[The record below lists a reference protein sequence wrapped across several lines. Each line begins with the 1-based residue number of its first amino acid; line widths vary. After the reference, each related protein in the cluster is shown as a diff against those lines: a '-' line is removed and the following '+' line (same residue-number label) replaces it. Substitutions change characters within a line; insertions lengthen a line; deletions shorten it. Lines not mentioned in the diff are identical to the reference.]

1 MDYQYHI
8 FAPYRVC
15 PLGAH
20 VDHQHGLV
28 TGFAI
33 DKGVDLWFNVNAD
46 GMVHLESRTFEGKV
60 DFDINAPSQVREHH
74 WGDYARGAKYALNKR
89 FELTHG
95 ISGVIQGSLP
105 VGGLSSSAAV
115 LIAYVMAL
123 AKANDITLQPFEMVK
138 IASEAEREYIGLNN
152 GLLDQACIALSQK
165 DQLLFLDCDSNEYRL
180 IPFGGQGPKV
190 EGQRTK
196 VESQRDSVKGEAT
209 LDLRPQTF
217 DGNASDLRPQTFDG
231 NASDLRPQTFDGN
244 ASDLRPQ
251 TFDGNASGLPF
262 EIGIFF
268 SGLTRS
274 LVNSDYNLRVYEC
287 KTAAWNML
295 AYTDQPLK
303 TFDKTFLRDIPK
315 TTFEKTRDAMP
326 ARFAR
331 RAEHFYS
338 EYRRVRQGVTA
349 WETGNIELFGKLSFD
364 SCESS
369 IHNYECGSPELIAI
383 YEIMRELPGVY
394 GGRFSG
400 AGFKGACIALVDP
413 AFKKEIEQTLT
424 QKYLAQ
430 FPEYAKTFQVF
441 WVHPDDGARFVYD
454 EQRTKDKG
462 QRSKD

>member
-1 MDYQYHI
+1 M
-8 FAPYRVC
+8 
-15 PLGAH
+15 
-20 VDHQHGLV
+20 DHQHGLV

-33 DKGVDLWFNVNAD
+33 DKGVDLWFNVRED
-46 GMVHLESRTFEGKV
+46 SVVRLSSRTFEGDVEFHV
-60 DFDINAPSQVREHH
+60 DTPSQVRERH
-74 WGDYARGAKYALNKR
+74 WGDYARGAKYALRKR
-89 FELTHG
+89 FELKRG
-95 ISGVIQGSLP
+95 IEGVIQGSLP

-115 LIAYVMAL
+115 LIAYVMAF
-123 AKANDITLQPFEMVK
+123 AKANDITLQPFEVVK

-152 GLLDQACIALSQK
+152 GLLDQACIALSK
-165 DQLLFLDCDSNEYRL
+165 RNQLLFLDCDSNDYRL
-180 IPFGGQGPKV
+180 IPFGKETNTDV
-190 EGQRTK
+190 TDK
-196 VESQRDSVKGEAT
+196 AD
-209 LDLRPQTF
+209 D
-217 DGNASDLRPQTFDG
+217 D
-231 NASDLRPQTFDGN
+231 
-244 ASDLRPQ
+244 
-251 TFDGNASGLPF
+251 LPF

-315 TTFEKTRDAMP
+315 ATFEKTRIAMP

-349 WETGNIELFGKLSFD
+349 WETGNMKLFGKLSFD

-383 YEIMRELPGVY
+383 YEIMRSLPGVY

-413 AFKKEIEQTLT
+413 AYKADIEKKLT
-424 QKYLAQ
+424 ERYLAE
-430 FPEYAKTFQVF
+430 FPEYEKTFQVF
-441 WVHPDDGARFVYD
+441 WVKPDDGARFV
-454 EQRTKDKG
+454 
-462 QRSKD
+462 

>member
-8 FAPYRVC
+8 FSPYRVC

-33 DKGVDLWFNVNAD
+33 NKGVDLWFNVCED
-46 GMVHLESRTFEGKV
+46 GHVHLSSRSFEGEV
-60 DFDINAPSQVREHH
+60 NFDVTAPSQVKEHH
-74 WGDYARGAKYALNKR
+74 WGDYARGAKYALRKR
-89 FELTHG
+89 FALQRG
-95 ISGVIQGSLP
+95 IEGVIQGSLP

-115 LIAYVMAL
+115 LIAYVMAF
-123 AKANDITLQPFEMVK
+123 AKANDITLQPFEVVK

-152 GLLDQACIALSQK
+152 GLLDQACIALGKK
-165 DQLLFLDCDSNEYRL
+165 DGLLFLDCDSNEYRV
-180 IPFGGQGPKV
+180 IKKNPEMPEF
-190 EGQRTK
+190 
-196 VESQRDSVKGEAT
+196 T
-209 LDLRPQTF
+209 L
-217 DGNASDLRPQTFDG
+217 
-231 NASDLRPQTFDGN
+231 
-244 ASDLRPQ
+244 
-251 TFDGNASGLPF
+251 
-262 EIGIFF
+262 GIFF

-315 TTFEKTRDAMP
+315 VTFEKTKIAMP

-349 WETGNIELFGKLSFD
+349 WETGNLKLFGKLSFD

-383 YEIMRELPGVY
+383 YEIMRTLPGIW

-413 AFKKEIEQTLT
+413 AKKADIEREITE
-424 QKYLAQ
+424 KYLAR
-430 FPEYAKTFQVF
+430 FPQYKDSFKVYF
-441 WVHPDDGARFVYD
+441 CKSDDGARFV
-454 EQRTKDKG
+454 
-462 QRSKD
+462 

>member
-1 MDYQYHI
+1 M
-8 FAPYRVC
+8 
-15 PLGAH
+15 
-20 VDHQHGLV
+20 DHQHGLV

-33 DKGVDLWFNVNAD
+33 DKGVDLWFNVND
-46 GMVHLESRTFEGKV
+46 TMGSGTSVSLSHVHLESRTFEGVV
-60 DFDINAPSQVREHH
+60 DFEIDAPSQVRERH
-74 WGDYARGAKYALNKR
+74 WGDYARGAKYALKKR
-89 FELTHG
+89 FELKRG
-95 ISGVIQGSLP
+95 ITGVIQGSLP

-115 LIAYVMAL
+115 LIAYVMAF
-123 AKANDITLQPFEMVK
+123 AKANDITLQPFEVVK

-152 GLLDQACIALSQK
+152 GLLDQACIALGK
-165 DQLLFLDCDSNEYRL
+165 KNQLLFLDCDSNEYRL
-180 IPFGGQGPKV
+180 IPFGNVIPSEA
-190 EGQRTK
+190 EGSLH
-196 VESQRDSVKGEAT
+196 VGRDDTGEE
-209 LDLRPQTF
+209 
-217 DGNASDLRPQTFDG
+217 
-231 NASDLRPQTFDGN
+231 
-244 ASDLRPQ
+244 
-251 TFDGNASGLPF
+251 LPF

-295 AYTDQPLK
+295 AYTEQPLK

-315 TTFEKTRDAMP
+315 ATFEKTRIAMP

-349 WETGNIELFGKLSFD
+349 WETGNLKLFGKLSFD

-383 YEIMRELPGVY
+383 YEIMRSLPGVY

-413 AFKKEIEQTLT
+413 AYKAEIEKTLT
-424 QKYLAQ
+424 EKYLAQ
-430 FPEYAKTFQVF
+430 FPEYERTFQVH
-441 WVHPDDGARFVYD
+441 WVKPDNGARFI
-454 EQRTKDKG
+454 EK
-462 QRSKD
+462 

>member
-1 MDYQYHI
+1 MKDYQYHI
-8 FAPYRVC
+8 FSPYRVC

-33 DKGVDLWFNVNAD
+33 DKGVDLWFNVRKD
-46 GMVHLESRTFEGKV
+46 STVKLSSRTFEGDVEFEIDK
-60 DFDINAPSQVREHH
+60 PSQVKEHH
-74 WGDYARGAKYALNKR
+74 WGDYARGAKYALRKR
-89 FELTHG
+89 FELKYG
-95 ISGVIQGSLP
+95 IEGVIQGSLP

-115 LIAYVMAL
+115 LIAYVMAF
-123 AKANDITLQPFEMVK
+123 AKANDMILQPFEVVK

-152 GLLDQACIALSQK
+152 GLLDQACIALSK
-165 DQLLFLDCDSNEYRL
+165 KNQLLFLDCDSNEYRL
-180 IPFGGQGPKV
+180 IPFGGVK
-190 EGQRTK
+190 TNTDK
-196 VESQRDSVKGEAT
+196 TDNKTSVQSEKSVVKLKT
-209 LDLRPQTF
+209 NLC
-217 DGNASDLRPQTFDG
+217 SD
-231 NASDLRPQTFDGN
+231 
-244 ASDLRPQ
+244 
-251 TFDGNASGLPF
+251 LPF

-315 TTFEKTRDAMP
+315 ATFDKTRIAMP

-349 WETGNIELFGKLSFD
+349 WETGNLKLFGKLSFD

-383 YEIMRELPGVY
+383 YEIMRQLPGVY

-413 AFKKEIEQTLT
+413 AYKDEIQKVLT
-424 QKYLAQ
+424 EKYLEQ
-430 FPEYAKTFQVF
+430 FPEYEKTFQVF
-441 WVHPDDGARFVYD
+441 WVKPDDGARFI
-454 EQRTKDKG
+454 
-462 QRSKD
+462 

>member
-1 MDYQYHI
+1 MEYSYHI
-8 FAPYRVC
+8 FSPYRVC

-33 DKGVDLWFNVNAD
+33 DKGVDFWFNVRND
-46 GMVHLESRTFEGKV
+46 SQVNLTSLTFEGDV
-60 DFDINAPSQVREHH
+60 HFDIAHPVQIKEKV
-74 WGDYARGAKYALNKR
+74 WGDYARGAKYALQKR
-89 FELTHG
+89 FQLNRG
-95 ISGVIQGSLP
+95 IDGVLKGSLP

-115 LIAYVMAL
+115 LIAYVMAF
-123 AKANDITLQPFEMVK
+123 AKANGITLQPFEIVQ

-152 GLLDQACIALSQK
+152 GLLDQACIALGKK
-165 DQLLFLDCDSNEYRL
+165 DQLLFLDCDTNEYRH
-180 IPFGGQGPKV
+180 IKFGGGKDSSAD
-190 EGQRTK
+190 GATK
-196 VESQRDSVKGEAT
+196 
-209 LDLRPQTF
+209 
-217 DGNASDLRPQTFDG
+217 DGV
-231 NASDLRPQTFDGN
+231 
-244 ASDLRPQ
+244 
-251 TFDGNASGLPF
+251 F

-315 TTFEKTRDAMP
+315 STFDKTKIAMP

-349 WETGNIELFGKLSFD
+349 WESGNIKLFGKLSFD

-369 IHNYECGSPELIAI
+369 IHNYECGSPELITI
-383 YEIMRELPGVY
+383 YEIMRKLPGVY

-400 AGFKGACIALVDP
+400 AGFKGAVIALVDP
-413 AFKKEIEQTLT
+413 AYKESIAQVLTKQYIEQ
-424 QKYLAQ
+424 Y
-430 FPEYAKTFQVF
+430 PEYENTFQIF
-441 WVHPDDGARFVYD
+441 WVKPDDGARYV
-454 EQRTKDKG
+454 EN
-462 QRSKD
+462 

>member
-1 MDYQYHI
+1 MKNFQYHI
-8 FAPYRVC
+8 FSPYRVC

-33 DKGVDLWFNVNAD
+33 DKGVDLWFNVND
-46 GMVHLESRTFEGKV
+46 CQESKVEGQRLWPENHVHLESRTFEGTV
-60 DFDINAPSQVREHH
+60 DFDIDAPSQVKEHH
-74 WGDYARGAKYALNKR
+74 WGDYARGAKYALRKR
-89 FELTHG
+89 FELKRG
-95 ISGVIQGSLP
+95 ITGVIQGSLP

-115 LIAYVMAL
+115 LIAYVMAF
-123 AKANDITLQPFEMVK
+123 AKANDITLQPFEVVK

-152 GLLDQACIALSQK
+152 GLLDQACIALGK
-165 DQLLFLDCDSNEYRL
+165 KNQLLFLDCDTNEYRL
-180 IPFGGQGPKV
+180 IPFGGQTPKVESQIAV
-190 EGQRTK
+190 EGQRSK
-196 VESQRDSVKGEAT
+196 VE
-209 LDLRPQTF
+209 
-217 DGNASDLRPQTFDG
+217 
-231 NASDLRPQTFDGN
+231 
-244 ASDLRPQ
+244 
-251 TFDGNASGLPF
+251 GLPF

-315 TTFEKTRDAMP
+315 ATYDKTRIAMP

-349 WETGNIELFGKLSFD
+349 WETGNLKLFGKLSFD

-383 YEIMRELPGVY
+383 YEIMRQLPGVY

-413 AFKKEIEQTLT
+413 AYKEEIQKVLT
-424 QKYLAQ
+424 EKYLEQ
-430 FPEYAKTFQVF
+430 FPEYEKTFQVF
-441 WVHPDDGARFVYD
+441 WVKPDDGARFV
-454 EQRTKDKG
+454 
-462 QRSKD
+462 

>member
-8 FAPYRVC
+8 FSPYRVC

-33 DKGVDLWFNVNAD
+33 DKGVDLWFDVRED
-46 GMVHLESRTFEGKV
+46 GHVHLESKTFEGIV
-60 DFDINAPSQVREHH
+60 DFEIDAPSQVKERH
-74 WGDYARGAKYALNKR
+74 WGDYARGAKYALKKR
-89 FELTHG
+89 FELKRG
-95 ISGVIQGSLP
+95 IEGVIQGSLP

-115 LIAYVMAL
+115 LIAYVMAF
-123 AKANDITLQPFEMVK
+123 AKANDITLQPFEVVK

-152 GLLDQACIALSQK
+152 GLLDQACIALSK
-165 DQLLFLDCDSNEYRL
+165 KNQLLFLDCDSNEYRV
-180 IPFGGQGPKV
+180 IPFGGVIPSEA
-190 EGQRTK
+190 EG
-196 VESQRDSVKGEAT
+196 S
-209 LDLRPQTF
+209 
-217 DGNASDLRPQTFDG
+217 
-231 NASDLRPQTFDGN
+231 
-244 ASDLRPQ
+244 
-251 TFDGNASGLPF
+251 LPF

-295 AYTDQPLK
+295 AYTEQPLK

-315 TTFEKTRDAMP
+315 ATFEKTRIAMP

-349 WETGNIELFGKLSFD
+349 WETGNMKLFGKLSFD

-383 YEIMRELPGVY
+383 YEIMRSLPGVY

-413 AFKKEIEQTLT
+413 AYKEEIEKTLT
-424 QKYLAQ
+424 ERYLKE
-430 FPEYAKTFQVF
+430 FPEYEKTFKVF
-441 WVHPDDGARFVYD
+441 WVKPDNGARFV
-454 EQRTKDKG
+454 
-462 QRSKD
+462 

>member
-1 MDYQYHI
+1 MTEFKYHI
-8 FAPYRVC
+8 FSPYRVC

-33 DKGVDLWFNVNAD
+33 DKGVDLWFNVN
-46 GMVHLESRTFEGKV
+46 EEGKV
-60 DFDINAPSQVREHH
+60 NLTSRSFEGDVHFDITAPSQVKEQH
-74 WGDYARGAKYALNKR
+74 WGDYARGAKYALRKR
-89 FELTHG
+89 FELTKG
-95 ISGVIQGSLP
+95 IDGVIQGSLP

-115 LIAYVMAL
+115 LIAYVMAM
-123 AKANDITLQPFEMVK
+123 AKANGITLQPFEVVQ

-152 GLLDQACIALSQK
+152 GLLDQACIALGKK
-165 DQLLFLDCDSNEYRL
+165 DGLLFLDCDSNDYR
-180 IPFGGQGPKV
+180 IIKKHPDMP
-190 EGQRTK
+190 E
-196 VESQRDSVKGEAT
+196 
-209 LDLRPQTF
+209 
-217 DGNASDLRPQTFDG
+217 
-231 NASDLRPQTFDGN
+231 
-244 ASDLRPQ
+244 
-251 TFDGNASGLPF
+251 F
-262 EIGIFF
+262 ELGIFF

-315 TTFEKTRDAMP
+315 SMFEKTRIAMP

-349 WETGNIELFGKLSFD
+349 WETGNLKLFGKLSFD

-383 YEIMRELPGVY
+383 YETMRQLPGIW

-400 AGFKGACIALVDP
+400 AGFKGACIAIVDP
-413 AFKKEIEQTLT
+413 AYKEQIEKELT
-424 QKYLAQ
+424 ERYLEQ
-430 FPEYAKTFQVF
+430 FPEYEKTFKCYFVK
-441 WVHPDDGARFVYD
+441 PDDGARFVGASLN
-454 EQRTKDKG
+454 DKG
-462 QRSKD
+462 

>member
-1 MDYQYHI
+1 MNNYQYHI
-8 FAPYRVC
+8 FSPYRVC

-33 DKGVDLWFNVNAD
+33 NKGVDLWFNVRED
-46 GMVHLESRTFEGKV
+46 SSVKLSSLTFEGEV
-60 DFDINAPSQVREHH
+60 EFDINKPSQVREHH
-74 WGDYARGAKYALNKR
+74 WGDYARGAKYALRKR
-89 FELTHG
+89 FDLVHG
-95 ISGVIQGSLP
+95 IEGVIQGSLP

-115 LIAYVMAL
+115 LIAYVMAF
-123 AKANDITLQPFEMVK
+123 AKANDIKLKPFEVVK

-152 GLLDQACIALSQK
+152 GLLDQACIALGKK
-165 DQLLFLDCDSNEYRL
+165 DGLLFLDCDSDEYR
-180 IPFGGQGPKV
+180 IIKRNPEMP
-190 EGQRTK
+190 E
-196 VESQRDSVKGEAT
+196 
-209 LDLRPQTF
+209 
-217 DGNASDLRPQTFDG
+217 
-231 NASDLRPQTFDGN
+231 
-244 ASDLRPQ
+244 
-251 TFDGNASGLPF
+251 F

-295 AYTDQPLK
+295 AYLDQPLK

-315 TTFEKTRDAMP
+315 ATYDKTKIAMP

-349 WETGNIELFGKLSFD
+349 WETGNLKLFGKLSFD

-369 IHNYECGSPELIAI
+369 IHNYECGSPELISI
-383 YEIMRELPGVY
+383 YEIMRPLPGVY

-400 AGFKGACIALVDP
+400 AGFKGAVIALVDP
-413 AFKKEIEQTLT
+413 KEKENIERVLT
-424 QKYLAQ
+424 EKYLEQ
-430 FPEYAKTFQVF
+430 FPEYEQTFKVF
-441 WVHPDDGARFVYD
+441 WVKPDDGARFVED
-454 EQRTKDKG
+454 
-462 QRSKD
+462 

>member
-33 DKGVDLWFNVNAD
+33 NKGIDLWFNIRED
-46 GMVHLESRTFEGKV
+46 GLVKLSSRTFEGDV
-60 DFDINAPSQVREHH
+60 EFHVNTPTQVREHH
-74 WGDYARGAKYALNKR
+74 WGDYARGAKYALRKR
-89 FELTHG
+89 FELVKG
-95 ISGVIQGSLP
+95 IEGVIQGSLP

-115 LIAYVMAL
+115 LIAYVMAF
-123 AKANDITLQPFEMVK
+123 AKANDITLKPFEVVK

-152 GLLDQACIALSQK
+152 GLLDQACIALGKK
-165 DQLLFLDCDSNEYRL
+165 DELLFLDCDTNEYRH
-180 IPFGGQGPKV
+180 IKFG
-190 EGQRTK
+190 
-196 VESQRDSVKGEAT
+196 SA
-209 LDLRPQTF
+209 
-217 DGNASDLRPQTFDG
+217 NASLSKQG
-231 NASDLRPQTFDGN
+231 
-244 ASDLRPQ
+244 
-251 TFDGNASGLPF
+251 GLEGLF

-274 LVNSDYNLRVYEC
+274 LVNSDYNLRVFEC

-295 AYTDQPLK
+295 AYMDQPLK

-315 TTFEKTRDAMP
+315 TTFEKTRIAMP

-349 WETGNIELFGKLSFD
+349 WETGNLKLFGKLSFD

-369 IHNYECGSPELIAI
+369 IHNYECGSSELIAI
-383 YEIMRELPGVY
+383 YEIMRQLPGVY

-413 AFKKEIEQTLT
+413 AYKESIEKTLT
-424 QKYLAQ
+424 ERYLEQ
-430 FPEYAKTFQVF
+430 FPEYEKTFQVF
-441 WVHPDDGARFVYD
+441 WVRPDDGARFEDPSNSPV
-454 EQRTKDKG
+454 
-462 QRSKD
+462 

>member
-1 MDYQYHI
+1 MQYHI
-8 FAPYRVC
+8 FSPYRVC

-33 DKGVDLWFNVNAD
+33 DKGVDLWFDVRD
-46 GMVHLESRTFEGKV
+46 DSHVHLESKTFEGLV
-60 DFDINAPSQVREHH
+60 DFEIDAPSQVRERH
-74 WGDYARGAKYALNKR
+74 WGDYARGAKYALKKR
-89 FELTHG
+89 FELKYG
-95 ISGVIQGSLP
+95 INGVIQGSLP

-115 LIAYVMAL
+115 LIAYVMAF
-123 AKANDITLQPFEMVK
+123 AKANDITLQPFEVVK

-152 GLLDQACIALSQK
+152 GLLDQACIALSKK
-165 DQLLFLDCDSNEYRL
+165 DQLLFWDCDSNEYRL
-180 IPFGGQGPKV
+180 IPFGGQM
-190 EGQRTK
+190 E
-196 VESQRDSVKGEAT
+196 SVKGKEALDLGPQT
-209 LDLRPQTF
+209 LDNRS
-217 DGNASDLRPQTFDG
+217 SD
-231 NASDLRPQTFDGN
+231 
-244 ASDLRPQ
+244 
-251 TFDGNASGLPF
+251 LPF

-287 KTAAWNML
+287 KKAAWNML

-315 TTFEKTRDAMP
+315 ATFDKTRIAMP

-349 WETGNIELFGKLSFD
+349 WETGNMKLFGKLSFD

-383 YEIMRELPGVY
+383 YEIMRDLPGVY

-413 AFKKEIEQTLT
+413 AYKADIEKVLT
-424 QKYLAQ
+424 EKYLEQ
-430 FPEYAKTFQVF
+430 FPEYEKTFQVF
-441 WVHPDDGARFVYD
+441 WVRPDDGARFI
-454 EQRTKDKG
+454 
-462 QRSKD
+462 

>member
-1 MDYQYHI
+1 MFKGLPKQLSVYRLREMDYQYHI
-8 FAPYRVC
+8 FSPYRVC

-33 DKGVDLWFNVNAD
+33 DKGVDLWFNVNGSSEINNGKLTID
-46 GMVHLESRTFEGKV
+46 NYPENHVHLESRTFEGVV
-60 DFDINAPSQVREHH
+60 DFDIDAPSQVKEHH
-74 WGDYARGAKYALNKR
+74 WGDYARGAKYALRKR
-89 FELTHG
+89 FELKRG
-95 ISGVIQGSLP
+95 IEGVIQGSLP

-115 LIAYVMAL
+115 LIAYVMAF
-123 AKANDITLQPFEMVK
+123 AKANDITLQPFEVVK

-152 GLLDQACIALSQK
+152 GLLDQACIALSK
-165 DQLLFLDCDSNEYRL
+165 KNQLLFLDCDSNEYRL
-180 IPFGGQGPKV
+180 IPFGCQISKA
-190 EGQRTK
+190 
-196 VESQRDSVKGEAT
+196 ESQRS
-209 LDLRPQTF
+209 
-217 DGNASDLRPQTFDG
+217 ASDLSSQT
-231 NASDLRPQTFDGN
+231 SDI
-244 ASDLRPQ
+244 
-251 TFDGNASGLPF
+251 PF

-315 TTFEKTRDAMP
+315 ATYDKTRIAMP
-326 ARFAR
+326 SRFAR

-349 WETGNIELFGKLSFD
+349 WETGNMKLFGKLSFD

-383 YEIMRELPGVY
+383 YEIMRQLPGVY

-413 AFKKEIEQTLT
+413 KFKDQIEAEITKQ
-424 QKYLAQ
+424 YLAK
-430 FPEYAKTFQVF
+430 FPEYETTFKVF
-441 WVHPDDGARFVYD
+441 WVRPDDGARFV
-454 EQRTKDKG
+454 
-462 QRSKD
+462 

>member
-1 MDYQYHI
+1 MNYQYHI
-8 FAPYRVC
+8 FSPYRVC

-33 DKGVDLWFNVNAD
+33 DKGVDLWFNIRED
-46 GMVHLESRTFEGKV
+46 GEVKLSSMTFEGEV
-60 DFDINAPSQVREHH
+60 NFHVATPSLVKQHN
-74 WGDYARGAKYALNKR
+74 WGDYARGAKYALRKR
-89 FELTHG
+89 FELSRG
-95 ISGVIQGSLP
+95 IEGVIKGSLP

-115 LIAYVMAL
+115 LIAYVMAF
-123 AKANDITLQPFEMVK
+123 AKANEITLQPFEIVK
-138 IASEAEREYIGLNN
+138 IASESEREYIGLNN
-152 GLLDQACIALSQK
+152 GLLDQACIALGKK
-165 DQLLFLDCDSNEYRL
+165 DGLLFLDCDSNEWR
-180 IPFGGQGPKV
+180 IIKRNPEMP
-190 EGQRTK
+190 E
-196 VESQRDSVKGEAT
+196 
-209 LDLRPQTF
+209 
-217 DGNASDLRPQTFDG
+217 
-231 NASDLRPQTFDGN
+231 
-244 ASDLRPQ
+244 
-251 TFDGNASGLPF
+251 F

-274 LVNSDYNLRVYEC
+274 LVNSDYNLRVFEC

-315 TTFEKTRDAMP
+315 ATFDKTRIAMP

-349 WETGNIELFGKLSFD
+349 WESGNLKLFGKLSFD

-383 YEIMRELPGVY
+383 YEIMRSLPGVY

-400 AGFKGACIALVDP
+400 AGFKGACIALVNP
-413 AFKKEIEQTLT
+413 SNKEAIEKKLT
-424 QKYLAQ
+424 EEYLSH
-430 FPEYAKTFQVF
+430 FPEYEKTFKIF
-441 WVHPDDGARFVYD
+441 WVKPDDGARFI
-454 EQRTKDKG
+454 ESGK
-462 QRSKD
+462 

>member
-1 MDYQYHI
+1 MTDYQYHI
-8 FAPYRVC
+8 FSPYRVC

-33 DKGVDLWFNVNAD
+33 NKGVDLWFNVREDDRVN
-46 GMVHLESRTFEGKV
+46 LSSLTFEGDV
-60 DFDINAPSQVREHH
+60 SFQVNAPSQVRQHH
-74 WGDYARGAKYALNKR
+74 WGDYARGAKYALRKR
-89 FELTHG
+89 FELKHG
-95 ISGVIQGSLP
+95 IDGVIQGSLP

-123 AKANDITLQPFEMVK
+123 AKANDIALQPFEVAK

-152 GLLDQACIALSQK
+152 GLLDQACIALGRK
-165 DQLLFLDCDSNEYRL
+165 DGLLFLDCDSNDYR
-180 IPFGGQGPKV
+180 IIRRHPQMPPF
-190 EGQRTK
+190 
-196 VESQRDSVKGEAT
+196 S
-209 LDLRPQTF
+209 
-217 DGNASDLRPQTFDG
+217 
-231 NASDLRPQTFDGN
+231 
-244 ASDLRPQ
+244 
-251 TFDGNASGLPF
+251 
-262 EIGIFF
+262 IGIFF

-295 AYTDQPLK
+295 AYMDQPLR

-315 TTFEKTRDAMP
+315 TTYDKTKSAMP
-326 ARFAR
+326 QRFAR

-349 WETGNIELFGKLSFD
+349 WETGNLKLFGKLSFA

-383 YEIMRELPGVY
+383 YDIMRSLPGVY

-413 AFKKEIEQTLT
+413 DSRESVEKVLT
-424 QKYLAQ
+424 ERYLEQ
-430 FPEYAKTFQVF
+430 FPEYEQTFQVF
-441 WVHPDDGARFVYD
+441 WVEPDDGARFL
-454 EQRTKDKG
+454 
-462 QRSKD
+462 

>member
-1 MDYQYHI
+1 MEKSNETPSLNREGWGGSPVDGSFTHHI
-8 FAPYRVC
+8 YSPYRVC

-33 DKGVDLWFNVNAD
+33 NKGVDLWFNVRED
-46 GMVHLESRTFEGKV
+46 GIVKLKSLSFEGEIE
-60 DFDINAPSQVREHH
+60 FDISRPTQVREHN
-74 WGDYARGAKYALNKR
+74 WGDYARGAKYALRKR
-89 FELTHG
+89 FELSHG
-95 ISGVIQGSLP
+95 IEGVIQGSLP

-115 LIAYVMAL
+115 LIAYVMAF
-123 AKANDITLQPFEMVK
+123 AKANKISLRPMEVIK

-152 GLLDQACIALSQK
+152 GILDQACIALGQK
-165 DQLLFLDCDSNEYRL
+165 DGLLFLDCDSNDYR
-180 IPFGGQGPKV
+180 IIRRNPKMP
-190 EGQRTK
+190 
-196 VESQRDSVKGEAT
+196 S
-209 LDLRPQTF
+209 
-217 DGNASDLRPQTFDG
+217 
-231 NASDLRPQTFDGN
+231 
-244 ASDLRPQ
+244 
-251 TFDGNASGLPF
+251 F

-303 TFDKTFLRDIPK
+303 PFDKTFLRDIPK
-315 TTFEKTRDAMP
+315 ATYEKTRIAMP
-326 ARFAR
+326 QRFAR

-349 WETGNIELFGKLSFD
+349 WETGNLKLFGKLCFD

-383 YEIMRELPGVY
+383 YEIMRTLPGVY

-413 AFKKEIEQTLT
+413 AE
-424 QKYLAQ
+424 
-430 FPEYAKTFQVF
+430 
-441 WVHPDDGARFVYD
+441 
-454 EQRTKDKG
+454 KDS
-462 QRSKD
+462 QAAI